1 MQRVRIKFNDEG
13 EQKLI
18 PGVSKPK
25 KPPTQAQIE
34 MAKIMAECYS
44 VKKAKKGILVVK
56 SASRDTEAPPAST
69 PPQSPLARQNHHSA
83 VETDEEQEENKHPPT
98 PQQQEHHY
106 YPPSSPEAPS
116 FYRGKPPEL
125 LSRRYPV

>member
-56 SASRDTEAPPAST
+56 SGGPRDTEAPPTST
-69 PPQSPLARQNHHSA
+69 PPQSPLARQNNHHSA
-83 VETDEEQEENKHPPT
+83 VETDEEQEEENKHPPT
-98 PQQQEHHY
+98 QQHY

>member
-44 VKKAKKGILVVK
+44 VKKANKGILVVK
-56 SASRDTEAPPAST
+56 SASRDTEAPPTST
-69 PPQSPLARQNHHSA
+69 PPQSPLARQNNHHSGG
-83 VETDEEQEENKHPPT
+83 ETDEEQEENKHPPT
-98 PQQQEHHY
+98 PQHY